1 VLHRAIAILRLVLG
15 SGHARREQVQG
26 RWDADAMEPLWR
38 VHRNDTGPSALAL
51 IASFYGIPLDLH
63 RARGLCGTTTRGTN
77 LAGLRDG
84 FEKVGFAV
92 KAAKAPHCDVLE
104 SAFTKTGPLVAHV
117 EVELDDGGGPY
128 RTGQFVV
135 VRSMDDEIEF
145 IETAVGPRR
154 LSRDEFEDMWT
165 GNILLVVPTPRCFA

>member
-1 VLHRAIAILRLVLG
+1 VLQRAIELLKLVLG
-15 SGHARREQVQG
+15 SGHARLERGRG
-26 RWDADAMEPLWR
+26 RWDADVIAPLWR

-51 IASFYGIPLDLH
+51 VASFYGIPLDLE
-63 RARGLCGTTTRGTN
+63 RARGLCGTTMNGTS

-84 FEKVGFAV
+84 FVKVGFAV

-104 SAFTKTGPLVAHV
+104 NAFTKTGPLVAHV
-117 EVELDDGGGPY
+117 EVELDGPY

-135 VRSMDDEIEF
+135 IRSMDDEIEF

-165 GNILLVVPTPRCFA
+165 GNLLLVVPTPRCFA